1 VSEHGITFVGM
12 DAHKKA
18 INVAMLLPGCPEPE
32 EWQVANEPAAIR
44 RLAKRLA
51 RAAPGEVRCC
61 YEAGPCGYVLQ
72 RELEAAGGV
81 VCDVVAPSLIPVK
94 PGERIKTDRRDAYK
108 LARLLRSDDLTAV
121 HPPTP
126 ADEAVRDLCR
136 CREDA
141 REDLLRARQRLGK
154 FLLRRGCMY
163 TIGKRA
169 CGELHRRWVKGLTLE
184 HAADQVTLED
194 YITAV
199 EQMEERQRS
208 LDRRL
213 ATLAEQDPYRAP
225 VGWLRCFHGIDT
237 VTAIALVA
245 ELHDFRRFTTARALM
260 AYLGL
265 VPSEHSSGERH
276 RRGAITKAGNVHVRR
291 LLVEAAWHYRHRPR
305 IGVELRRRRMDQ
317 PSAIIAI
324 ADRAQQR
331 LHRRFW
337 ALTNRGKPSHKAVVA
352 VARELIGFVWAA
364 LYPATV
370 GQPVGGRS

>member
-1 VSEHGITFVGM
+1 M

-18 INVAMLLPGCPEPE
+18 INVAMLLPGKREPV

-44 RLAKRLA
+44 RLAKRLS
-51 RAAPGEVRCC
+51 REAPGEVRCC

-81 VCDVVAPSLIPVK
+81 ICEVIAPALIPIK
-94 PGERIKTDRRDAYK
+94 PGERIKTDRRDARK
-108 LARLLRSDDLTAV
+108 LAVSLRADDLTAV

-141 REDLLRARQRLGK
+141 REDLMRARHRLGK
-154 FLLRRGCMY
+154 FLLRRGRVY

-169 CGELHRRWVKGLTLE
+169 WGLLHRQWLKGLKLE
-184 HAADQVTLED
+184 HAADQVTFED
-194 YITAV
+194 YLAAI
-199 EQMEERQRS
+199 EQLEERLRG
-208 LDRRL
+208 LDQRL
-213 ATLAEQDPYRAP
+213 AALAEQHPYREP
-225 VGWLRCFHGIDT
+225 VGWLRCFRGIDT

-245 ELHDFRRFTTARALM
+245 ELHDFRRFQTARALM

-265 VPSEHSSGERH
+265 VPSENSSGERH

-291 LLVEAAWHYRHRPR
+291 LLIEAAWHYRHRP
-305 IGVELRRRRMDQ
+305 GVGAGLRRRRQGQ
-317 PSAIIAI
+317 PSAILTI
-324 ADRAQQR
+324 ADRAQHR
-331 LHRRFW
+331 LCRRFRH
-337 ALTNRGKPSHKAVVA
+337 LTERSKPFNKAVVA

-364 LYPATV
+364 LYPATL
-370 GQPVGGRS
+370 GQAIRGRS

>member
-1 VSEHGITFVGM
+1 MSEHGITFVGM

-18 INVAMLLPGCPEPE
+18 INVAMLLPGKREPV

-44 RLAKRLA
+44 RLAKRLS
-51 RAAPGEVRCC
+51 REAPGEVRCC

-81 VCDVVAPSLIPVK
+81 ICEVIAPALIPIK
-94 PGERIKTDRRDAYK
+94 PGERIKTDRRDARK
-108 LARLLRSDDLTAV
+108 LAVSLRADDLTAV

-141 REDLLRARQRLGK
+141 REDLMRARHRLGK
-154 FLLRRGCMY
+154 FLLRRGRVY

-169 CGELHRRWVKGLTLE
+169 WGLLHRQWLKGLKLE
-184 HAADQVTLED
+184 HAADQVTFED
-194 YITAV
+194 YLAAI
-199 EQMEERQRS
+199 EQLEERLRG
-208 LDRRL
+208 LDQRL
-213 ATLAEQDPYRAP
+213 AALAEQHPYREP
-225 VGWLRCFHGIDT
+225 VGWLRCFRGIDT

-245 ELHDFRRFTTARALM
+245 ELHDFRRFQTARALM

-265 VPSEHSSGERH
+265 VPSENSSGERH

-291 LLVEAAWHYRHRPR
+291 LLIEAAWHYRHRP
-305 IGVELRRRRMDQ
+305 GVGAGLRRRRQGQ
-317 PSAIIAI
+317 PSAILTI
-324 ADRAQQR
+324 ADRAQHR
-331 LHRRFW
+331 LCRRFRH
-337 ALTNRGKPSHKAVVA
+337 LTERSKPFNKAVVA

-364 LYPATV
+364 LYPATL
-370 GQPVGGRS
+370 GQATRGRS